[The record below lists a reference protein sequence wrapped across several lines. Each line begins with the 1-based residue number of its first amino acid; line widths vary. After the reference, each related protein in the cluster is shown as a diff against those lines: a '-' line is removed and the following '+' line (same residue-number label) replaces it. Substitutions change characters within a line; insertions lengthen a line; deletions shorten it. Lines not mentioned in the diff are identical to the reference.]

1 MRSGDMDHHE
11 HHASHHGHGA
21 HGGEHSPATAGLSPN
36 GHRQHVEPD
45 EHGGPAAHGEHD
57 AHGAHGGEHGAHG
70 GHGDHAA
77 QFRDRFWWS
86 LVLTV
91 PVVVYS
97 EMVQEWLGF
106 TPPQFPGARW
116 VAPVLGTV
124 VFLYGGRPF
133 LEGGLAELRS
143 RQPGMMLLISL
154 AILVAFG
161 ASVATVFGVFDL
173 EFWWELSLLIVIM
186 LLGHWLEMRALG
198 QASSALDAL
207 AALLPDE
214 ADLVTPEGTRTV
226 PISDL
231 AVGDLVLV
239 RPGGRVPADG
249 TVVEGEAELDESMI
263 TGESRP
269 VLKQPGDR
277 VVAGTVVADS
287 ALRVR
292 VEAVGEQTALAGIRR
307 LVEQAQ
313 TSRSRAQALAD
324 RAAALLF
331 YFAVG
336 AGLITAAVWLA
347 LGDPDQAIER
357 TVTVLV
363 IACPHALGLAIP
375 LVIAISTAL
384 AARSGILVKDRLA
397 LERMRTVDAVLF
409 DKTGTLT
416 KGEPQVSGV
425 AAVDGDEDGLLGLAA
440 SVEADSEHPLARA
453 IVAAA
458 RTRAA
463 GNLPAVSNFRSM
475 TGRGVQARVDGATV
489 TVGGPALLRALKVT
503 EPEVLAEQVGAW
515 KRRGATVL
523 YVVRDD
529 KVVGALLLE
538 DAVRPES
545 HQAVEEL
552 HRLGKRVVMITG
564 DARQVAEAVAADL
577 GVDEVF
583 AEVLPED
590 KDATV
595 AELQRR
601 GLKVAMVGDGV
612 NDAPALARAD
622 VGIAIGAGTD
632 VAIES
637 AGIVL
642 ASDDPRGVLGVIRLS
657 QASYRKMLQNLG
669 WATGYNLL
677 AVPLAAGVLAWA
689 GVTLA
694 PAVGA
699 VLMSASTIVVALNA
713 QLLRRVDLRPTQA

>member
-1 MRSGDMDHHE
+1 MDHHE

-36 GHRQHVEPD
+36 AHRQHAEPD

-57 AHGAHGGEHGAHG
+57 AHGAHGGEHRAHG

-86 LVLTV
+86 LVLTI

-97 EMVQEWLGF
+97 EMVQDWLGF
-106 TPPQFPGARW
+106 TPPQFPGSRW

-154 AILVAFG
+154 AILVAFA
-161 ASVATVFGVFDL
+161 ASLATLFGVFDL

-198 QASSALDAL
+198 QASGALDAL

-249 TVVEGEAELDESMI
+249 TVVEGAAELDESMI

-269 VLKQPGDR
+269 VPKRAGDQ

-292 VEAVGEQTALAGIRR
+292 VDAVGEQTALAGIRR

-463 GNLPAVSNFRSM
+463 GNLPAASNFRSM

-503 EPEVLAEQVGAW
+503 DPEVLAEQLGAW

-529 KVVGALLLE
+529 KVMGALALE

-564 DARQVAEAVAADL
+564 DAQQVAEAVAADL

-595 AELQRR
+595 TELQRR

-642 ASDDPRGVLGVIRLS
+642 AANDPRGVLGVIRLS

>member
-1 MRSGDMDHHE
+1 
-11 HHASHHGHGA
+11 
-21 HGGEHSPATAGLSPN
+21 
-36 GHRQHVEPD
+36 
-45 EHGGPAAHGEHD
+45 
-57 AHGAHGGEHGAHG
+57 
-70 GHGDHAA
+70 
-77 QFRDRFWWS
+77 
-86 LVLTV
+86 V
-91 PVVVYS
+91 PKGS
-97 EMVQEWLGF
+97 
-106 TPPQFPGARW
+106 
-116 VAPVLGTV
+116 
-124 VFLYGGRPF
+124 
-133 LEGGLAELRS
+133 
-143 RQPGMMLLISL
+143 
-154 AILVAFG
+154 
-161 ASVATVFGVFDL
+161 
-173 EFWWELSLLIVIM
+173 
-186 LLGHWLEMRALG
+186 
-198 QASSALDAL
+198 
-207 AALLPDE
+207 
-214 ADLVTPEGTRTV
+214 
-226 PISDL
+226 
-231 AVGDLVLV
+231 
-239 RPGGRVPADG
+239 
-249 TVVEGEAELDESMI
+249 
-263 TGESRP
+263 
-269 VLKQPGDR
+269 GDR

-292 VEAVGEQTALAGIRR
+292 VDAVGEETALAGIRR
-307 LVEQAQ
+307 LVAQAQ

-489 TVGGPALLRALKVT
+489 TVGGPALLRAPKLA

-529 KVVGALLLE
+529 KVMGALALE

-564 DARQVAEAVAADL
+564 DAQQVAEAVAADL

-595 AELQRR
+595 TELQRR

-637 AGIVL
+637 AGVVL
-642 ASDDPRGVLGVIRLS
+642 ASDDPRGVLGVLRLS

-699 VLMSASTIVVALNA
+699 VLMSLSTIVVALNA
-713 QLLRRVDLRPTQA
+713 QLLRRVDLRPPGIGHDEGGVDPNRLIFRGHARVVGRRQGPG

>member
-1 MRSGDMDHHE
+1 MDHAE
-11 HHASHHGHGA
+11 HAGHA
-21 HGGEHSPATAGLSPN
+21 
-36 GHRQHVEPD
+36 
-45 EHGGPAAHGEHD
+45 
-57 AHGAHGGEHGAHG
+57 
-70 GHGDHAA
+70 GHGDHAG
-77 QFRDRFWWS
+77 QFRDRFWLS
-86 LVLTV
+86 LALTV

-97 EMVQEWLGF
+97 EMVQEWFGF
-106 TPPQFPGARW
+106 TPPQFPGSDW

-133 LEGGLAELRS
+133 LEGGLSEARA

-154 AILVAFG
+154 AILVGFA
-161 ASVATVFGVFDL
+161 ASAASALGLFDL
-173 EFWWELSLLIVIM
+173 EFWWELALLIVIM

-198 QASSALDAL
+198 QASGALDAL

-214 ADLVTPEGTRTV
+214 ADRVVGDRVETV
-226 PISDL
+226 PVADL

-249 TVVEGEAELDESMI
+249 VVGDGEAELDESMI

-269 VLKQPGDR
+269 VTRGPGDR
-277 VVAGTVVADS
+277 VVAGTVVTDTAV
-287 ALRVR
+287 RVR
-292 VEAVGEQTALAGIRR
+292 VDAVGEGTALAGIRR

-313 TSRSRAQALAD
+313 ASGSRAQALAD

-331 YFAVG
+331 WFALG
-336 AGLITAAVWLA
+336 AGLVTAVVWLA
-347 LGDPDQAIER
+347 LGEPDQAVER

-384 AARSGILVKDRLA
+384 AARNGILVKDRLA

-416 KGEPQVSGV
+416 EGRPRVTAV
-425 AAVDGDEDGLLGLAA
+425 AAVDPDPDALLRLAGA
-440 SVEADSEHPLARA
+440 VEADSEHPLARA

-458 RTRAA
+458 RERGELPVATGFRA
-463 GNLPAVSNFRSM
+463 M
-475 TGRGVQARVDGATV
+475 TGRGVQATVDGTTV
-489 TVGGPALLRALKVT
+489 AVGGPALLRQLKLA
-503 EPEVLAEQVGAW
+503 EPEALAGELAGW
-515 KRRGATVL
+515 RDRGAAVL
-523 YVVRDD
+523 YVVGQD
-529 KVVGALLLE
+529 KVVGALSLE

-545 HQAVEEL
+545 REAVAEL
-552 HRLGKRVVMITG
+552 HRLGKRVVMLTG
-564 DARQVAEAVAADL
+564 DARQVAEAVAAEL

-590 KDATV
+590 KDRGV
-595 AELQRR
+595 AELQGR
-601 GLKVAMVGDGV
+601 GLAVAMVGDGV

-642 ASDDPRGVLGVIRLS
+642 AANDPRAVLGVLRLS
-657 QASYRKMLQNLG
+657 RASYGKMLQNLG
-669 WATGYNLL
+669 WATGYNLV
-677 AVPLAAGVLAWA
+677 AVPVAAGALAWA
-689 GVTLA
+689 GITLA

-699 VLMSASTIVVALNA
+699 ILMSASTIVVALNA
-713 QLLRRVDLRPTQA
+713 QLLRGLDLQ

>member
-1 MRSGDMDHHE
+1 MDHQDHTAHVEHAGHE
-11 HHASHHGHGA
+11 QPQPGHG
-21 HGGEHSPATAGLSPN
+21 
-36 GHRQHVEPD
+36 QHP
-45 EHGGPAAHGEHD
+45 G
-57 AHGAHGGEHGAHG
+57 HG

-77 QFRDRFWWS
+77 RFRDRFWWS
-86 LVLTV
+86 LALSV
-91 PVVVYS
+91 PVVAYS

-106 TPPQFPGARW
+106 TPPQFPGSQW

-124 VFLYGGRPF
+124 VFVYGGWPF

-161 ASVATVFGVFDL
+161 ASVATLFGVFDL

-214 ADLVTPEGTRTV
+214 ADLVTAEGARSV
-226 PISDL
+226 PVSDL
-231 AVGDLVLV
+231 TVGDLVLV

-249 TVVEGEAELDESMI
+249 VVVDGAAELDESMI

-269 VLKQPGDR
+269 VPRGEGDR
-277 VVAGTVVADS
+277 VVAGTVVTDT

-292 VEAVGEQTALAGIRR
+292 VDAVGEETTLAGIRR
-307 LVEQAQ
+307 LVSQAQ

-331 YFAVG
+331 WFALG
-336 AGLITAAVWLA
+336 AGVLTLVVWLA

-375 LVIAISTAL
+375 LVIAIATGL
-384 AARSGILVKDRLA
+384 AARNGVLVKDRLA

-416 KGEPQVSGV
+416 TGKPTVSGV
-425 AAVDGDEDGLLGLAA
+425 AAVDGDTDGLLAVAA
-440 SVEADSEHPLARA
+440 AVEADSEHPLARA
-453 IVAAA
+453 IVAEA
-458 RTRAA
+458 RARAGDPPPA
-463 GNLPAVSNFRSM
+463 GDFRSM
-475 TGRGVQARVDGATV
+475 TGRGVQATVEGATV
-489 TVGGPALLRALKVT
+489 AVGGPALLRDLELA
-503 EPEVLAEQVGAW
+503 EPEELADQIDGW
-515 KRRGATVL
+515 RGRGATML
-523 YVVRDD
+523 FVVRDD
-529 KVVGALLLE
+529 KVVGALSLE
-538 DAVRPES
+538 DEVRPES
-545 HQAVEEL
+545 RQAVLDL
-552 HRLGKRVVMITG
+552 HGLGKRVVMITG
-564 DARQVAEAVAADL
+564 DARQVAEAVAAEL

-590 KDATV
+590 KDQTV
-595 AELQRR
+595 AGLQGR

-642 ASDDPRGVLGVIRLS
+642 AANDPRGVVGVLRLS
-657 QASYRKMLQNLG
+657 QASYTKMLQNLG
-669 WATGYNLL
+669 WATGYNLV
-677 AVPLAAGVLAWA
+677 AVPVAAGALAWA
-689 GVTLA
+689 GITLA

-699 VLMSASTIVVALNA
+699 ILMSASTIVVAFNA
-713 QLLRRVDLRPTQA
+713 QLLRGLDLRQ

>member
-1 MRSGDMDHHE
+1 MRSGEMDHEDHG
-11 HHASHHGHGA
+11 GHGA
-21 HGGEHSPATAGLSPN
+21 QGGDHRPGTGQLSPN
-36 GHRQHVEPD
+36 EHRQHAEPD
-45 EHGGPAAHGEHD
+45 SHGGPAGGHEG
-57 AHGAHGGEHGAHG
+57 HGAHGGEHGAHG

-77 QFRDRFWWS
+77 QFRDRFWLS
-86 LVLTV
+86 LLLTV

-106 TPPQFPGARW
+106 TPPQFPGSQW

-154 AILVAFG
+154 AILVAFT
-161 ASVATVFGVFDL
+161 ASVATLFGAFDL

-214 ADLVTPEGTRTV
+214 ADLVTPEGARTV
-226 PISDL
+226 PISEL

-249 TVVEGEAELDESMI
+249 VIVEGDAELDESMI

-269 VLKQPGDR
+269 VPRAEGDR
-277 VVAGTVVADS
+277 VVAGTVVTDS

-292 VEAVGEQTALAGIRR
+292 VDAVGEETALAGIRR

-324 RAAALLF
+324 RAAAMLF

-336 AGLITAAVWLA
+336 AGLITMAVWLA

-375 LVIAISTAL
+375 LVIAIATGL
-384 AARSGILVKDRLA
+384 AARNGILIKDRLA
-397 LERMRTVDAVLF
+397 LERIRTVDTVLF

-416 KGEPQVSGV
+416 KGEPTVSGV
-425 AAVDGDEDGLLGLAA
+425 AAVDGDTDRLLRLAA
-440 SVEADSEHPLARA
+440 AVEADSEHPLARA

-458 RTRAA
+458 HTQAA
-463 GNLPAVSNFRSM
+463 GELPAAGDFRSM
-475 TGRGVQARVDGATV
+475 TGRGVQATVDGAAV
-489 TVGGPALLRALKVT
+489 AVGGPALLRELAVA
-503 EPEVLAEQVGAW
+503 EPEGLADQVGAW
-515 KRRGATVL
+515 KWRGATVL
-523 YVVRDD
+523 YVVRED
-529 KVVGALLLE
+529 KVMGALSLE

-545 HQAVEEL
+545 RQAVSEL

-564 DARQVAEAVAADL
+564 DARQVAEAVAAEL

-590 KDATV
+590 KDAAV
-595 AELQRR
+595 AELQGR
-601 GLKVAMVGDGV
+601 GLQVAMVGDGV

-642 ASDDPRGVLGVIRLS
+642 VSDDPRGVVGVIRLS
-657 QASYRKMLQNLG
+657 RASYRKMLQNLG

-689 GVTLA
+689 GITLA
-694 PAVGA
+694 PALGA

-713 QLLRRVDLRPTQA
+713 QLLRRVDLRPTQP

>member
-1 MRSGDMDHHE
+1 MATHD
-11 HHASHHGHGA
+11 HHASHGGAAHHPAADQLSPNQHRQHTEPDAHGGPGGHGA
-21 HGGEHSPATAGLSPN
+21 HGG
-36 GHRQHVEPD
+36 
-45 EHGGPAAHGEHD
+45 
-57 AHGAHGGEHGAHG
+57 HG

-77 QFRDRFWWS
+77 QFRDRFWLS

-91 PVVVYS
+91 PVVLYS
-97 EMVQEWLGF
+97 EMVQEWLRF
-106 TPPQFPGARW
+106 TPPQFPGSQW
-116 VAPVLGTV
+116 VAPVLGTI

-161 ASVATVFGVFDL
+161 ASVATLFGVFDL
-173 EFWWELSLLIVIM
+173 EFWWELALLIVIM

-214 ADLVTPEGTRTV
+214 AERVAGGGFETV
-226 PISDL
+226 PIDQL

-249 TVVEGEAELDESMI
+249 VVVDGAADLDESMI

-269 VLKQPGDR
+269 VPKQVGDK
-277 VVAGTVVADS
+277 VVAGTVVTDS

-292 VEAVGEQTALAGIRR
+292 VDAVGEETALAGIRR

-336 AGLITAAVWLA
+336 AGVLTLAVWTL

-384 AARSGILVKDRLA
+384 AARNGILVKDRLA

-416 KGEPQVSGV
+416 KGEPQLSGV
-425 AAVDGDEDGLLGLAA
+425 VAVDGDEDGLLRLAGA
-440 SVEADSEHPLARA
+440 VEADSEHPLAQA
-453 IVAAA
+453 VVAAA
-458 RTRAA
+458 RARAA
-463 GNLPAVSNFRSM
+463 GDLAQASDFRSM
-475 TGRGVQARVDGATV
+475 TGRGVHARVEGTPVA
-489 TVGGPALLRALKVT
+489 VGGPALLRQLELT
-503 EPEVLAEQVGAW
+503 EPEMLADQVGGW
-515 KRRGATVL
+515 KQRGATVL
-523 YVVRDD
+523 YVVRED
-529 KVVGALLLE
+529 KVVGALSLE

-545 HQAVEEL
+545 RQAVTEL

-564 DARQVAEAVAADL
+564 DAHQVADAVAAEL

-590 KDATV
+590 KDQAV
-595 AELQRR
+595 ADLQRR

-642 ASDDPRGVLGVIRLS
+642 AANDPRGVLGVIRLS

-677 AVPLAAGVLAWA
+677 AVPVAAGALAWA

-699 VLMSASTIVVALNA
+699 LLMSLSTIVVALNA
-713 QLLRRVDLRPTQA
+713 QLLRRVDLRPTQP